1 MHLPCRGISLLT
13 GKMQN
18 LTRSQILKQIKIIII
33 KMLKIGFPYSY
44 DFESVL

>member
-1 MHLPCRGISLLT
+1 MYLPDRGQIQKLT
-13 GKMQN
+13 IGQK
-18 LTRSQILKQIKIIII
+18 RKQIKIIII